1 MAREKHVDDMTDDEV
16 FARWL
21 TRIEPIRHE
30 LKWLYASRRQFR
42 AVTEMFETNPQLNAI
57 GGRVFEWLK
66 EMWIHDTVINVR
78 RELDDTRN
86 VESFGV
92 LLDEA
97 LKRPQVLTRRRFVD
111 GIAETDFRWE
121 LLNDKFTALGII
133 KSAADSMD
141 DYLAPANISADRKGL
156 NRVADSVLAFADR
169 AVAHRT
175 PGFTNSATFKDL
187 NDAID
192 SIEPVF
198 KKYFEIINGN
208 SFDLLDRPL
217 DSEWAKPFEFAWLI
231 PPPAEASDS
240 SASLDV

>member
-1 MAREKHVDDMTDDEV
+1 
-16 FARWL
+16 
-21 TRIEPIRHE
+21 
-30 LKWLYASRRQFR
+30 
-42 AVTEMFETNPQLNAI
+42 MFETNPQLNAI

-78 RELDDTRN
+78 RELDDKRN

-97 LKRPQVLTRRRFVD
+97 SKRPQVLARRRFVD
-111 GIAETDFRWE
+111 GIEETDFRWE
-121 LLNDKFTALGII
+121 LLNEKFTALGVI
-133 KSAADSMD
+133 KGATDWMD
-141 DYLAPANISADRKGL
+141 DYLDPVNIAADRKGL
-156 NRVADSVLAFADR
+156 NQIADSVLAFADR

-175 PGFTNSATFKDL
+175 PGFTNNATYKDL

-208 SFDLLDRPL
+208 SFDVLDRPL
-217 DSEWAKPFEFAWLI
+217 DSEWAKPFEFAWSVS
-231 PPPAEASDS
+231 PPPGFARK
-240 SASLDV
+240 LN

>member
-1 MAREKHVDDMTDDEV
+1 MTDDEV
-16 FARWL
+16 FRRWL

-42 AVTEMFETNPQLNAI
+42 AVTEMFEANPQLNAI
-57 GGRVFEWLK
+57 GGRIFEWLK

-78 RELDDTRN
+78 RELDDKRN

-97 LKRPQVLTRRRFVD
+97 VKRPQVLTRRRFVD

-133 KSAADSMD
+133 TSAADSMD
-141 DYLAPANISADRKGL
+141 DYLDPGNISADRKGL

-187 NDAID
+187 DDAIN

-208 SFDLLDRPL
+208 SFDSLDRPL
-217 DSEWAKPFEFAWLI
+217 DSEWLKPFEFAWLV
-231 PPPAEASDS
+231 PPPPEAPEPA
-240 SASLDV
+240 ASPRGGS